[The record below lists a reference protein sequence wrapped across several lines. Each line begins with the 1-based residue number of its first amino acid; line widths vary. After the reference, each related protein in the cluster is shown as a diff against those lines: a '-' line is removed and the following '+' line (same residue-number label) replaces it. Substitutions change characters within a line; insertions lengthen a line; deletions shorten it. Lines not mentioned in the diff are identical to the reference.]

1 MFSGIFLFK
10 PYDTDS
16 VVLSHKG
23 GKYGKIFVLNYALK
37 NGIKPDT
44 IIYAGGRI
52 VMMHMKGSLNI
63 RFLYSLSFLSM
74 ALRKLPKVMVSWGFL
89 QTVIIFSSYLH
100 FLDNV
105 IALLFYVSDPGVN
118 IDIT

>member
-37 NGIKPDT
+37 NGIK
-44 IIYAGGRI
+44 AWHHHLRGRSHRDDVYEGFFKYKI
-52 VMMHMKGSLNI
+52 PL
-63 RFLYSLSFLSM
+63 LS
-74 ALRKLPKVMVSWGFL
+74 
-89 QTVIIFSSYLH
+89 VIPVY
-100 FLDNV
+100 D
-105 IALLFYVSDPGVN
+105 A
-118 IDIT
+118 T

>member
-10 PYDTDS
+10 PYNTDS

-37 NGIKPDT
+37 NGIKA

-52 VMMHMKGSLNI
+52 VMMYMKGSLNI
-63 RFLYSLSFLSM
+63 RFLYSLSYLSM
-74 ALRKLPKVMVSWGFL
+74 TLRKLSKVMEPSLFSA
-89 QTVIIFSSYLH
+89 VIYTF
-100 FLDNV
+100 
-105 IALLFYVSDPGVN
+105 
-118 IDIT
+118 

>member
-37 NGIKPDT
+37 NGIKPT
-44 IIYAGGRI
+44 
-52 VMMHMKGSLNI
+52 
-63 RFLYSLSFLSM
+63 
-74 ALRKLPKVMVSWGFL
+74 P
-89 QTVIIFSSYLH
+89 SSTR
-100 FLDNV
+100 V
-105 IALLFYVSDPGVN
+105 AAS
-118 IDIT
+118 